1 MTAGTRKDFN
11 RMVGER
17 IKAARESVGLNQKE
31 LSQRLGFNDRQ
42 TLSTIENGT
51 RKVSS
56 AELLSLMKIL
66 LKDLEYFTD
75 PFRLVGEGAF
85 SWRAQAEPEVLS
97 TFEEKAGGWIAMYR
111 VLRSGLGEPFNPLV
125 PQLGLSERSSFEDT
139 WDAAGRL
146 RQNWNLG
153 ETPAATLTGIAE
165 RELDILVLF
174 VDIQGGVSISG
185 AACHLPEFNTI
196 LINRREP
203 DGRRAFDFAH
213 ELFHVLTWKNMPPEW
228 VDTDSPSRTKAKRVE
243 HLANNFAAA
252 LLMPRRVVEDRWRG
266 RGANEDIHDW
276 INGTADDFGVTA
288 RALYFWLRNLEL
300 LSTKDC
306 LSIVESRLTWNGR
319 TPEENNLP
327 ILYSGKFMVTVRK
340 ALDKGDISERR
351 AASLLDLSTDALRN
365 VMASYHL
372 LDAEEGPDTDHDP
385 AR

>member
-228 VDTDSPSRTKAKRVE
+228 VDTDSPSRTKAQRVE

-327 ILYSGKFMVTVRK
+327 ILYSGKFMMTVRK
-340 ALDKGDISERR
+340 AQLTEFIV
-351 AASLLDLSTDALRN
+351 LLGPQKIDRINHALHN
-365 VMASYHL
+365 IIFTSSVIDQLIFFSKI
-372 LDAEEGPDTDHDP
+372 D
-385 AR
+385 